1 LRKNPAIKKQQLSNL
16 KAQLYRQILSSLRM
30 IDEENIDIALHE
42 QMDFA
47 RLLYNKGLYLQSLKV
62 LDRMKEMASRQHQLT
77 YLQQVLFFE
86 KNIEALYITRSMKD
100 RADQLSREA
109 DEVNESLVLVSKLS
123 NLSLQLYSW
132 YINHG
137 HCRNREEEAEIKQF
151 FNERLTVHP
160 AGCKSFYEKLYL
172 FQSYCWY
179 AFIRQDF
186 LMYYRYAQKWIDL
199 FHDQPLMIKV
209 ETGYY
214 IKGMHNL
221 LNAHFD
227 LRNFEGFAIALQQF
241 RDFAATEL
249 AQKHD
254 NHRVQTFVYINSAM
268 INQHF
273 MMGTFA
279 EGLKLIPEL
288 EKKLE
293 EYTHLLDNHRIL
305 VFNYKIANLYFG
317 SGRYDIAIDYLQKI
331 INEAPDLRNDLQC
344 YARLLHLMAHY
355 ELGNYEILDSLT
367 RSVYRFMAKME
378 NLTIVEEA
386 MFRFLRKS
394 FQLSRHQMKA
404 ELKDFLDSI
413 KQLEKNRFQTR
424 TFAYLDVISW
434 VESKVTGK
442 PLSQVIHDKYLAKKK
457 RLYPSVS

>member
-1 LRKNPAIKKQQLSNL
+1 MTDRAGLLSAEALEVSTRVDKVVRMSNL
-16 KAQLYRQILSSLRM
+16 A
-30 IDEENIDIALHE
+30 
-42 QMDFA
+42 
-47 RLLYNKGLYLQSLKV
+47 
-62 LDRMKEMASRQHQLT
+62 
-77 YLQQVLFFE
+77 
-86 KNIEALYITRSMKD
+86 
-100 RADQLSREA
+100 
-109 DEVNESLVLVSKLS
+109 
-123 NLSLQLYSW
+123 LQLYSF
-132 YINHG
+132 YIRNG
-137 HCRNREEEAEIKQF
+137 HARNEKDETTVKAF
-151 FNERLTVHP
+151 FKANLPADAYAQTGFYERL
-160 AGCKSFYEKLYL
+160 YLY
-172 FQSYCWY
+172 QSYCWY

-214 IKGMHNL
+214 IKGLHNL

-227 LRNFEGFAIALQQF
+227 LRNFEGFANALQQF
-241 RDFAATEL
+241 RAFAGSDL

-268 INQHF
+268 INHHF
-273 MMGTFA
+273 MMGTFE
-279 EGLKLIPEL
+279 EGLALIPEL

-293 EYTHLLDNHRIL
+293 EYSLFLDNHRIL

-317 SGRYDIAIDYLQKI
+317 SGRYDVAIDYLQKI
-331 INEAPDLRNDLQC
+331 IIEAPDLRNDLQC

-378 NLTIVEEA
+378 NLTVVEEA

-394 FQLSRHQMKA
+394 FQLSRHQMKT
-404 ELKDFLDSI
+404 ELKAFLDSI

-434 VESKVTGK
+434 VESKVTGM
-442 PLSQVIHDKYLAKKK
+442 PLSKVIHDKYLAKKK
-457 RLYPSVS
+457 RLYPVRP